1 MTCSISNHNLFYIE
15 KTNNK
20 VTLIFYAN
28 NLFLIE
34 ENIDVILWIKKK
46 LQVKFKITNLR

>member
-34 ENIDVILWIKKK
+34 ENIDIILWIKKNYK
-46 LQVKFKITNLR
+46 LNLK